1 MDGVCP
7 ESLCPQGLRS
17 AWPFQPSEVTLR
29 ILNRGSGRD
38 PGPWVPCSWVWS
50 WASQCGPQRDKLSS
64 VLGPGPSL
72 RPPCFLA
79 PTSADPRGPSIGRA
93 LGWAPD
99 VQELRLC
106 TGALGPGDAG
116 LSLQRHVFHASPA
129 PSGCSLSSAPPWACP
144 LRLLCLAFPVLCAA
158 PSPHEPL
165 PTLLPAVSPPFP
177 AAPPPSSPPAPS
189 CLPPRHTVQQETNRT
204 VAASASA
211 LKQTAELL
219 RGCPRVRSRGLEGG
233 RGPGRGWGGGCRVA
247 ARAESAG
254 STVCWAPAQ
263 AGQRCRCLAAPGRAP
278 PAGRPCR
285 AGPTECGRPLP
296 LQLLPASGLA
306 WGAWWQRRLGLGLEV
321 QGLGSVAA
329 LPGANGRCWGRT
341 GPGACV

>member
-64 VLGPGPSL
+64 ALGPGPSL

-129 PSGCSLSSAPPWACP
+129 PRVAPSRPPLPGPVRSVSSAWLFLSCALPPPPTSPCP
-144 LRLLCLAFPVLCAA
+144 PCCLLCHRPFLL
-158 PSPHEPL
+158 PL
-165 PTLLPAVSPPFP
+165 P
-177 AAPPPSSPPAPS
+177 
-189 CLPPRHTVQQETNRT
+189 H
-204 VAASASA
+204 
-211 LKQTAELL
+211 
-219 RGCPRVRSRGLEGG
+219 
-233 RGPGRGWGGGCRVA
+233 
-247 ARAESAG
+247 
-254 STVCWAPAQ
+254 
-263 AGQRCRCLAAPGRAP
+263 
-278 PAGRPCR
+278 
-285 AGPTECGRPLP
+285 PLP
-296 LQLLPASGLA
+296 LHPRASPPGTQCSRRPTARSRPAPA
-306 WGAWWQRRLGLGLEV
+306 
-321 QGLGSVAA
+321 
-329 LPGANGRCWGRT
+329 P
-341 GPGACV
+341 

>member
-38 PGPWVPCSWVWS
+38 PGPRVPCSWVWS

-64 VLGPGPSL
+64 ALGPGPSL

-79 PTSADPRGPSIGRA
+79 PTSADPRGSSIGRA

-144 LRLLCLAFPVLCAA
+144 LHLLCLASPVLT
-158 PSPHEPL
+158 PPPMSPCPPCCLLCHRPFLLPL
-165 PTLLPAVSPPFP
+165 PHPLPLHPRAS
-177 AAPPPSSPPAPS
+177 
-189 CLPPRHTVQQETNRT
+189 PPRHTVQQETNRT
-204 VAASASA
+204 IAASASA

-219 RGCPRVRSRGLEGG
+219 RGCPRVRSRGREGG
-233 RGPGRGWGGGCRVA
+233 GGPGRGWGEGCCVA

-254 STVCWAPAQ
+254 STVCWAPVQ
-263 AGQRCRCLAAPGRAP
+263 AGQRCRCPAAPGHAP

-285 AGPTECGRPLP
+285 AGLTERGLPLS

-306 WGAWWQRRLGLGLEV
+306 WGARWQQRLGLGLEV
-321 QGLGSVAA
+321 QGLGSVVA
-329 LPGANGRCWGRT
+329 LPGANGRCWGRM
-341 GPGACV
+341 GLGACV